1 MVSMKPNFNDISRLQ
16 KTAEK
21 QKFAKH
27 IGKRLREVRE
37 KKTNLS
43 QEQLSEQAGYYRTY
57 VGHIENGKHSPSV
70 HTMWRLAKV
79 MKVDL
84 GDLLKG
90 L

>member
-1 MVSMKPNFNDISRLQ
+1 MKPSNELLSRLE
-16 KTAEK
+16 KTQEK
-21 QKFAKH
+21 QQFARH
-27 IGKRLREVRE
+27 IGKRLRQVR
-37 KKTNLS
+37 KKAGLS

-70 HTMWRLAKV
+70 HSLWRFANV
-79 MKVDL
+79 MDVDL

>member
-1 MVSMKPNFNDISRLQ
+1 MKPNLGDITRLQ

-27 IGKRLREVRE
+27 VGKRLRVIRE
-37 KKTNLS
+37 KTGLS
-43 QEQLSEQAGYYRTY
+43 QELLSEKAGYYRTY
-57 VGHIENGKHSPSV
+57 VGHIENGNHSPSV